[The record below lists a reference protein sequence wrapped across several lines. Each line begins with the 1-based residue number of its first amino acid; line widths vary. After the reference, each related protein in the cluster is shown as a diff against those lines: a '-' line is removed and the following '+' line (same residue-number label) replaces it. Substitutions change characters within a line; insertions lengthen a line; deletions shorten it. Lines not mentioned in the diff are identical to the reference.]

1 MNLKC
6 VKSAWLKKQ
15 SVSAK
20 TNFIQHNSRRKTLKI
35 LGSSAILTS
44 PLSSLAKHSFHK
56 AGWYHEFSG
65 NILSFFIHGEEKWS
79 INPSKF
85 GDSCKLN
92 AEESPNF
99 LEVHLE
105 NACLPGSKLPFS
117 FSARFAKSPSEKS
130 EFLLSNGQAKIL
142 LDFGNWLLETAT
154 AETITQND
162 WQIVFTPHSSLTIPE
177 NSRIRFNPD
186 WSIHYTCRSQAKWMY
201 HDQSITFRQ
210 IQLSLGKFR
219 QKEKFHEGFRPLTSF
234 QCRQL
239 QTTPS
244 FLNVFKNEQ
253 LALVALPDFSFK
265 DLGIYLGYLPG
276 SIPSAVVTA
285 VSSQDFQC
293 VINSGDKKQI
303 LPLSRPALAI
313 EMLRENEDFVLTACN
328 GEITSLIG
336 DGVQNYLLGEGKQAA
351 VFELKG
357 KKNKVIKANYHSLL
371 LASRYEIKGGIS
383 LPHYFSEPEKIELR
397 LGTKS
402 GSSKRNRSQLLYID
416 PKSGDIEWV
425 HQRGALRFDL
435 LRPEDLL
442 LLTFNF
448 YNCRFL
454 RRDQQGFIQKDNQRQ
469 PAYLVVQFQPQHT
482 LEEAFIESNALPGPS
497 SGTTPDLPVRFVRSG
512 ASRLVFEMP
521 EDFEGI
527 PATMDQMLDWSK
539 YSLKVNYRARA
550 SLPSIQNLYLAP
562 QTTQMRLMRLQTQ
575 TSTPSSPA
583 APATSISLSEMK
595 VIEPKTQ
602 NLKIARHPR
611 YTIREESVTYQ
622 PEKIQQLLPARNLQ
636 DFNTNIADDP
646 PRRAF
651 LRLREPDDL
660 DTAIEVPARLI
671 ISPNQLSHFTH
682 RIQITEKESSEGD
695 SNSKIVELWHTR
707 LGVLLSNGKV
717 DETSLAAFK
726 TIRAIWSSDYG
737 NPRRDNTFK
746 ASLDAYQRH
755 YLVEQTSNYNIKN
768 YTPRPVKAKKLMLS
782 TLGAWADFHADFDFP
797 DREGKNLP
805 LLEWEH
811 RATMGRDH
819 FVKVAEAGYLYP
831 FGHKAA
837 IITITER
844 KMDAN
849 HMAAVN
855 RQRMFIVVREPIKSF
870 MPYGPENEFLGFPF
884 QKIMIRTTATPD
896 IDAPQNLLNIPIPGN
911 RKDPDLVYNFWINV
925 NNQPFFFD
933 FQCIDRDGLV
943 SEMRLPLI
951 FIGEAVATSAQH
963 INNLNNAYASAQI
976 NRRRSLFRGQ
986 LIGYAESLLPD
997 DTVMPTDEMDF
1008 LVRTVN
1014 APGSG
1019 SIRFAPLME
1028 KAKVHVKSLE
1038 ELLNLSLPV
1047 DVRLFDDRNPSGV
1060 FAEFLSAIPLDFNGL
1075 ADRAGAFIC
1084 PNAPLTALSRVH
1096 GVVGGKIEDIA
1107 NLQFNALDFF
1117 NNNLDLGG
1125 LAKIFGVIPIHEL
1138 LQTGLQIQNQV
1149 AQYVDTIQQL
1159 VAQLRAIKAD
1169 IENARLLLE
1178 EAAEQAR
1185 FQIQQ
1190 EIQNLQAQLLEKQNQ
1205 LQNELLSHVPRI
1217 PGLKIYKKE
1226 DAVVVEYI
1234 WQPVLKSELDIFDI
1248 LLFKVD
1254 NTPNSLRIFSR
1265 VERPFDTS
1273 RPTLST
1279 VESRLQ
1285 SFHIELKNILRV
1297 SFASLDFGKLPGEK
1311 ANVKVS
1317 MAGNNPIAF
1326 LGPLTFVNG
1335 LQRLIPGDGFAK
1347 GPHLDI
1353 QPSGIRAGYELG
1365 IPSVEVGILSIANI
1379 ALGARM
1385 QLPFTGAPL
1394 SFAFNFCRRENP
1406 FLLTVS
1412 CFGGGGFFAL
1422 ENSVRGLMM
1431 MEAAFE
1437 FGASVSINLGI
1448 ASGGASVMGGFYF
1461 KMEIENESGNTL
1473 TQLCGYLRI
1482 NGHLSVLGI
1491 ISLAMEFFLA
1501 LSYVIR
1507 NNKSNELYGEASIK
1521 VKISVLF
1528 FKKTVSVT
1536 ARRTLKGADADPTF
1550 AEMIEPQDW
1559 LDYCR
1564 AFA

>member
-1 MNLKC
+1 MKLIC
-6 VKSAWLKKQ
+6 IKSSWLKKQ
-15 SVSAK
+15 TTTAK
-20 TNFIQHNSRRKTLKI
+20 IKVIQNQSRRKTLKV
-35 LGSSAILTS
+35 LGSSAIFSS
-44 PLSSLAKHSFHK
+44 PLASLAAHAMEKPYWHHK
-56 AGWYHEFSG
+56 ISG
-65 NILSFFIHGEEKWS
+65 NRLSFFVRNEERW
-79 INPSKF
+79 IVDASKF
-85 GDSCKLN
+85 GASCKLN
-92 AEESPNF
+92 IQESEQYLDF
-99 LEVHLE
+99 HLE
-105 NACLPGSKLPFS
+105 NACLPGSAHPFY
-117 FSARFAKSPSEKS
+117 FNARVARAPSEKS
-130 EFLLSNGQAKIL
+130 VFKLAHCKAEME
-142 LDFGNWLLETAT
+142 LDFPDWLLQISN
-154 AETITQND
+154 AEAECQQDWRLQFNND
-162 WQIVFTPHSSLTIPE
+162 SVLGIPAK
-177 NSRIRFNPD
+177 SRLRMYPD
-186 WSIHYTCRSQAKWMY
+186 WSMHYTCRSKAKWSY
-201 HDQSITFRQ
+201 HQRSFEFKKLHFTLSQ
-210 IQLSLGKFR
+210 IRNKDKF
-219 QKEKFHEGFRPLTSF
+219 QEGFKPLSSIHIDKVE
-234 QCRQL
+234 
-239 QTTPS
+239 PS
-244 FLNVFKNEQ
+244 AEFLDLFKIDNLR
-253 LALVALPDFSFK
+253 LAAQHDFSF
-265 DLGIYLGYLPG
+265 DDVNIYLGQLPG
-276 SIPSAVVTA
+276 KVPAAVLTA
-285 VSSQDFQC
+285 VSGHDLNCQL
-293 VINSGDKKQI
+293 KTE
-303 LPLSRPALAI
+303 SRHQVLLLTQPSFAI
-313 EMLRENEDFVLTACN
+313 EMQREHSDFILTASN
-328 GEITSLIG
+328 REQPMVLGDGLQNYVIG
-336 DGVQNYLLGEGKQAA
+336 DVKHKA

-357 KKNKVIKANYHSLL
+357 KKGKVLKANYNAQL
-371 LASRYEIKGGIS
+371 LATRFEIPGGIS
-383 LPHYFSEPEKIELR
+383 LPHKFAQPQKVEINFDKKTSARKKKRDQQIMVHPE
-397 LGTKS
+397 T
-402 GSSKRNRSQLLYID
+402 
-416 PKSGDIEWV
+416 GDIEWI
-425 HQRGALRFDL
+425 HQRGALQFDL
-435 LRPEDLL
+435 LRPEDLV

-454 RRDQQGFIQKDNQRQ
+454 RRNQQGFIQKDNQRQ
-469 PAYLVVQFQPQHT
+469 PTYLVIQFQPQHT
-482 LEEAFIESNALPGPS
+482 LEEAFIEGNALPGPS
-497 SGTTPDLPVRFVRSG
+497 SGATPDLPVRFVRSG

-539 YSLKVNYRARA
+539 FSLRVNYRARA

-562 QTTQMRLMRLQTQ
+562 QTTQMRLMRPQ
-575 TSTPSSPA
+575 TSTPSSPVS
-583 APATSISLSEMK
+583 PETDVSVTEMK
-595 VIEPKTQ
+595 VFEPKTQ

-660 DTAIEVPARLI
+660 DTALEVPARLI

-682 RIQITEKESSEGD
+682 RIQITEKERSEGD
-695 SNSKIVELWHTR
+695 SNSNIVELWHTR

-737 NPRRDNTFK
+737 KPRRDNPFR
-746 ASLDAYQRH
+746 ASLDAHQRH

-837 IITITER
+837 IVTITER

-855 RQRMFIVVREPIKSF
+855 RQRMFIVVREPVKSF
-870 MPYGPENEFLGFPF
+870 MPYGPENEFMGFPF
-884 QKIMIRTTATPD
+884 QKIMLRTTATPD

-925 NNQPFFFD
+925 NNQPFYFD
-933 FQCIDRDGLV
+933 FQCIDRDGLI

-963 INNLNNAYASAQI
+963 INSLNNAYASAQI
-976 NRRRSLFRGQ
+976 QRRRSLFRGQ

-1014 APGSG
+1014 AAGSG
-1019 SIRFAPLME
+1019 SIRFAPVME

-1047 DVRLFDDRNPSGV
+1047 DIRLFDDRNPSGV
-1060 FAEFLSAIPLDFNGL
+1060 FAEFISAIPLDFNGL

-1096 GVVGGKIEDIA
+1096 GVVAGKIEDIA
-1107 NLQFNALDFF
+1107 SLQFNALDFF

-1159 VAQLRAIKAD
+1159 VAQLRAIRAD

-1205 LQNELLSHVPRI
+1205 LQSELLNHVPRI

-1226 DAVVVEYI
+1226 DAVVVEYT
-1234 WQPVLKSELDIFDI
+1234 WQPVLKPNLDIFDI
-1248 LLFKVD
+1248 LRFKVD
-1254 NTPNSLRIFSR
+1254 DTQNSLSIFSR

-1273 RPTLST
+1273 RPTLSS

-1297 SFASLDFGKLPGEK
+1297 SFASLDFVKLPGEK

-1317 MAGNNPIAF
+1317 MAGNKPIVF

-1482 NGHLSVLGI
+1482 NGHLSVMGL

>member
-1 MNLKC
+1 MNLRC
-6 VKSAWLKKQ
+6 IKSTWLKRQ
-15 SVSAK
+15 SLTAK
-20 TNFIQHNSRRKTLKI
+20 TDDIQNISRRKTLKI
-35 LGSSAILTS
+35 LGSSAILSS
-44 PLSSLAKHSFHK
+44 PLGSLADPSFHK
-56 AGWYHEFSG
+56 AAWHYTRTGKKF
-65 NILSFFIHGEEKWS
+65 SFFINGEEKWTVD
-79 INPSKF
+79 PSVF
-85 GDSCKLN
+85 GDACTLDAK
-92 AEESPNF
+92 ESKSF
-99 LEVHLE
+99 LTLHLK
-105 NACLPGSKLPFS
+105 NACLPGSNLPFS
-117 FSARFAKSPSEKS
+117 FSANIAKSPTEKS
-130 EFLLSNGQAKIL
+130 DFLLSEAQVKIQ
-142 LDFGNWLLETAT
+142 LDFSSWLLQISS
-154 AETITQND
+154 AESITKLD
-162 WQIVFTPHSSLTIPE
+162 WQVALSSHSALTIPS
-177 NSRIRFNPD
+177 NSRISFYPD
-186 WSIHYTCRSQAKWMY
+186 WSIHYTCRSMATWFYYDQAI
-201 HDQSITFRQ
+201 SFRQ
-210 IQLSLGKFR
+210 LHLSLKPAR
-219 QKEKFHEGFRPLTSF
+219 QKEKFHEAFRPGAF
-234 QCRQL
+234 FRCKQL
-239 QTTPS
+239 QPSPS
-244 FLNVFKNEQ
+244 FLDVFNNEQ
-253 LALVALPDFSFK
+253 LDLVPLSRFAFK
-265 DLGIYLGYLPG
+265 NLDIYLGQLPG
-276 SIPSAVVTA
+276 KVPSALITA
-285 VSSQDFQC
+285 VSSQDFHCQ
-293 VINSGDKKQI
+293 IKTGNNKQT
-303 LPLSRPALAI
+303 LALSQPAIAI
-313 EMLRENEDFVLTACN
+313 EMLRDNEDFALTACN
-328 GEITSLIG
+328 SEAPAIVG
-336 DGVQNYLLGEGKQAA
+336 DGVQNYILGDGKQKA

-357 KKNKVIKANYHSLL
+357 KNNKVKKARYQAML
-371 LASRYEIKGGIS
+371 LAKNYEIPGGIS
-383 LPHYFSEPEKIELR
+383 LPHFFSEPEKIELR
-397 LGTKS
+397 LGKKTGVSPK
-402 GSSKRNRSQLLYID
+402 KKSQLLYLD
-416 PKSGDIEWV
+416 TKSGDVEWV

-435 LRPEDLL
+435 LRPDDLL
-442 LLTFNF
+442 LLTFNY

-454 RRDQQGFIQKDNQRQ
+454 RRGQQGFIQKDNQRQ
-469 PAYLVVQFQPQHT
+469 PSYLVIQFQPQHT
-482 LEEAFIESNALPGPS
+482 LEEAFSESNAFPGS
-497 SGTTPDLPVRFVRSG
+497 RSGSNPALPVRFVRSG

-521 EDFEGI
+521 DEFDGI
-527 PATMDQMLDWSK
+527 PATMSHMLDWSA

-550 SLPSIQNLYLAP
+550 SLPSIQNLYIAPQIQQMRLIQP
-562 QTTQMRLMRLQTQ
+562 QTTT
-575 TSTPSSPA
+575 TPSVTSPNIA
-583 APATSISLSEMK
+583 ATELK
-595 VIEPKTQ
+595 VIEPKIQ

-611 YTIREESVTYQ
+611 YTLREESVTYESAKLQ
-622 PEKIQQLLPARNLQ
+622 ELLPARNLQ
-636 DFNTNIADDP
+636 NIQSSISDDA

-660 DTAIEVPARLI
+660 DTSIEVPARLF

-682 RIQITEKESSEGD
+682 RIQMREKELENGND
-695 SNSKIVELWHTR
+695 KGKIVELWHTR
-707 LGVLLSNGKV
+707 LGVLLNNGKV
-717 DETSLAAFK
+717 DESSLAAFK

-737 NPRRDNTFK
+737 KPRRDEPFK

-755 YLVEQTSNYNIKN
+755 YLVEQTSNYNINN

-782 TLGAWADFHADFDFP
+782 TLGAWTDFQGNFDYP

-819 FVKVAEAGYLYP
+819 YVKIAEAGYLYP

-837 IITITER
+837 VVTITER

-855 RQRMFIVVREPIKSF
+855 RQRMFIVVREPEKAYA
-870 MPYGPENEFLGFPF
+870 PYGPESEFLGFPF
-884 QKIMIRTTATPD
+884 QKVSIRTTATPD
-896 IDAPQNLLNIPIPGN
+896 IDAPQNLINVPIPGSK
-911 RKDPDLVYNFWINV
+911 KDPDLVYNFWINV
-925 NNQPFFFD
+925 NNQPFYFD
-933 FQCIDRDGLV
+933 FQCIDREGMV

-951 FIGEAVATSAQH
+951 FIGEAIATSAQH
-963 INNLNNAYASAQI
+963 INSLNNAYASAQI
-976 NRRRSLFRGQ
+976 HRRRSLFRGQ

-1014 APGSG
+1014 VSG
-1019 SIRFAPLME
+1019 NIGLRFTPVME

-1047 DVRLFDDRNPSGV
+1047 DIRLFDDRNPSGV
-1060 FAEFLSAIPLDFNGL
+1060 FAEFVTAIPLDFNGL

-1096 GVVGGKIEDIA
+1096 GAVAGKIEEIA

-1125 LAKIFGVIPIHEL
+1125 LAKIFGVIPLHEL

-1149 AQYVDTIQQL
+1149 AQYVEKVRGY
-1159 VAQLRAIKAD
+1159 VAQMRAIRAD

-1178 EAAEQAR
+1178 EAADQAR

-1205 LQNELLSHVPRI
+1205 LQNELLNHVPRI

-1226 DAVVVEYI
+1226 DAVVVEYT
-1234 WQPVLKSELDIFDI
+1234 WQPVLKPNLDVFDI
-1248 LLFKVD
+1248 LRFTAKD
-1254 NTPNSLRIFSR
+1254 TTDGLRIFSK

-1279 VESRLQ
+1279 VQSRLGN
-1285 SFHIELKNILRV
+1285 FDVELKNILRV
-1297 SFASLDFGKLPGEK
+1297 SFASLDFSKLPGEK
-1311 ANVKVS
+1311 ANVRVN
-1317 MAGNNPIAF
+1317 MAGSNPIAF
-1326 LGPLTFVNG
+1326 LGPLSFVNG
-1335 LQRLIPGDGFAK
+1335 LQKLIPGDGFAR

-1353 QPSGIRAGYELG
+1353 QPAGIRAGYELG

-1461 KMEIENESGNTL
+1461 KMEIENESGNTV

-1482 NGHLSVLGI
+1482 NGHLSVMGL